1 MAQAKENLFAT
12 MSQVMSSPGFLHIL
26 YVTNKEFF
34 SDEQQTFVLFRELFD
49 PYYKDGKIPSLPA
62 HSFCLKKFLMTL

>member
-1 MAQAKENLFAT
+1 MAQAKENIFAT
-12 MSQVMSSPGFLHIL
+12 MSQVMSSLGFLHIL

-49 PYYKDGKIPSLPA
+49 PYKYGKIPSLPA